1 MYPYYGL
8 SETEYQ
14 LMQLFWD
21 RKEALPF
28 NEILS
33 YCNEVLHLDWAAT
46 TAQTYLGRL
55 IMKGVLETNGKRYR
69 KAYSAK
75 LSEEELSQMYANQVV
90 QESFGGSIKNLLVS
104 LTRGTKLSQKDVE
117 ELKEILD
124 SSISDKS

>member
-14 LMQLFWD
+14 LMQLFWN
-21 RKEALPF
+21 RNEPLPF

-33 YCNEVLHLDWAAT
+33 YCNEELHLGWAAT

-69 KAYSAK
+69 KSYFAK
-75 LSEEELSQMYANQVV
+75 LSEEELSQTYAKQIVK
-90 QESFGGSIKNLLVS
+90 ESFGGSIKNLLVS
-104 LTRGTKLSQKDVE
+104 LTQGTKLTQEDID

-124 SSISDKS
+124 SSLSDRS